1 MPRTPPSHPEVSHP
15 EASRRAVLGAALAG
29 LATPALAQTPW
40 PSRPIRIVVPF
51 PAGGGTDAVAR
62 ALAERL
68 APRLGQAVIV
78 ENRAGSGGAIGSEAV
93 ARAAP
98 DGHTLLM
105 NGNNIATYPLI
116 FRQLGFDPLR
126 DIVPVGMV
134 AVAPIVLVVGRRS
147 PYRTLAD
154 YIAAAKAEPEKID
167 YASAGVG
174 SANHF
179 AGQLLSQAAG
189 IRLTHVPY
197 RGTAQAMTDVISGN
211 VASAILTL
219 GSVTEFLRDGQMRVL
234 GVAGP
239 ARSRLAPQVP
249 TFEEQGVRNYDANI
263 RYLLAAPRG
272 VPDPIMQRLGTE
284 LAAVVQDPSLEALF
298 NAQGFEKLWVD
309 GPATARTLREE
320 FAAWAPIARDAGIE
334 PQ

>member
-1 MPRTPPSHPEVSHP
+1 MSSPTLYPFG
-15 EASRRAVLGAALAG
+15 RRVMVAAPFAA
-29 LATPALAQTPW
+29 LATPALAQAPW

-68 APRLGQAVIV
+68 TPRLGQPVVV

-93 ARAAP
+93 ARAPA

-126 DIVPVGMV
+126 DFSPIGMV

-147 PYRTLAD
+147 PYRSFAEYL
-154 YIAAAKAEPEKID
+154 AAAKAEPEKID

-179 AGQLLSQAAG
+179 AGQLLAKLAG

-219 GSVTEFLRDGQMRVL
+219 GSVTEFLRDGQMLVL

-239 ARSRLAPQVP
+239 TRSRLAPQVP
-249 TFEEQGVRNYDANI
+249 TFEEQGVRGYDANI
-263 RYLLAAPRG
+263 RYLLTAPRG
-272 VPDPIMQRLGTE
+272 VPDAVMQRLSAE
-284 LAAVVQDPSLEALF
+284 LAAVVADASLEALF
-298 NAQGFEKLWVD
+298 NAQGFEKIYVD
-309 GPATARTLREE
+309 GPTTARVLREE
-320 FAAWAPIARDAGIE
+320 YAAWAPIAVEAGIE